1 MKYIFYQ
8 GRISL
13 TNVSERKDKMRLG
26 MTLASNPK
34 DNSFV
39 VNIKCYLLK
48 LQLFSVWQYVTDSP
62 DPMGR
67 IIIWLHK
74 MIISLDFHPFF
85 AAQRLLYVVFL
96 NTCVFV
102 LGLWASLVLRM
113 WQLVLQHRHL
123 LQSQCKLQVLQNDST
138 CLSEYAFE
146 CLFSW
151 MKIYEL
157 FVMPAGDVFSTCTY
171 CILSGFRITHK
182 CFFQDVRRTWTSSL
196 FWMAQTPSTPG
207 QKCRLFSSTSF
218 RSSMSDQVKYRCV
231 RNEYIQVVGRWLLN
245 AEEWLSVLVEF
256 YFLITDSF
264 CVN

>member
-157 FVMPAGDVFSTCTY
+157 FVIPAGDVFSTCTY

-182 CFFQDVRRTWTSSL
+182 CFFRMWDVHGHHHCSGWLKLHLPLDRSAGFSHQHPSEVLCRT
-196 FWMAQTPSTPG
+196 
-207 QKCRLFSSTSF
+207 
-218 RSSMSDQVKYRCV
+218 RSNTGVWGMNTYK
-231 RNEYIQVVGRWLLN
+231 L
-245 AEEWLSVLVEF
+245 
-256 YFLITDSF
+256 
-264 CVN
+264 